1 MSFCNKVAKGK
12 NAFVSMCGKISS
24 VTKSRREKKA
34 FVSMCG
40 KISSVTKSRREKTA
54 FLVSESF
61 AVDVISIKNR

>member
-1 MSFCNKVAKGK
+1 
-12 NAFVSMCGKISS
+12 MCGKISS
-24 VTKSRREKKA
+24 VTKSRREKNA